1 MKCGSCQAVCPTYI
15 ETRDES
21 MVARGRLVLSEA
33 LLEGKIGMTD
43 GLQERVSKCLGCMAC
58 SENCPSGVDVVK
70 LLAAVRSQIIED
82 KGLDIISSFL
92 LKGIFKNRLFLSLS
106 SKCMELSIK
115 LYNLMPSHGLLGKFA
130 PYSIQGVKRIM
141 PPFGGRNLRRGLPEV
156 IRVDNPVARVAFYT
170 GCMTDLAYQDVGR
183 AVISI
188 LKKGNVEIIVPREQV
203 CCGAPAYYIGDRKR
217 AIDLT
222 KRNIEV
228 FKSFNVDA
236 IITCCATCGTMLKE
250 VYPILVDSRE
260 SRAISDKTVDIQKF
274 IADRLDIFKLKTRG
288 THDSGSSKLKTPQ
301 RVTYHDPCHLRR
313 GQKIISHPR
322 DILKNIPGV
331 EYIEMEDADRC
342 CGGGGTFNLKYY
354 DLSMSIGKYKADK
367 IKKTGADIVATACPS
382 CQMQLTDILNRSGVK
397 AKVVHTVQILE
408 RVFND
413 GNQK

>member
-1 MKCGSCQAVCPTYI
+1 
-15 ETRDES
+15 
-21 MVARGRLVLSEA
+21 MVARGRRVLSEA

-274 IADRLDIFKLKTRG
+274 IADRLENFIPHFYSGRGDILK
-288 THDSGSSKLKTPQ
+288 
-301 RVTYHDPCHLRR
+301 VTYHDPCHLRR

-354 DLSMSIGKYKADK
+354 DLSMSIGRYKTDK